1 MTTVK
6 RLWAPLA
13 LAIVLIAL
21 ARDAWNRYEPIGID
35 FHTYEAAARVGVQRG
50 WSFIYDQNLVAIE
63 QKRLVPSQIAQ
74 PFLSPPTDAWL
85 VAPLTPLPY
94 WAAYYIWA
102 AVTLLVFAA
111 ALVWAARS
119 RGLARWI
126 AVAAALG
133 PWWVLHAVNL
143 GQVAPLVAAGVVL
156 TMRLARERRDLV
168 AGLALSL
175 VFLKPNTAF
184 LVPFALLVAGRY
196 RTFATWAAVG
206 AAITVVAFVTMG
218 THGISAY
225 IGQLTQP
232 LPGGASSLT
241 LEGAF
246 GVAGMG
252 AIGLRLVIAA
262 GSLAV
267 AFRLRSSPGLAIA
280 TGALGSLLVVPYLH
294 GSDLCVLSAA
304 AWAVWEE
311 RPAWLWRV
319 PLAAG
324 WLIASP
330 YVNLTNFAL
339 GLNRWP
345 IVEGALL
352 AALAV
357 AAWRPG
363 REGAANLMNKPE
375 LRTRAP
381 ASQNPA

>member
-1 MTTVK
+1 VTAVK

-35 FHTYEAAARVGVQRG
+35 FHTYEAAARVGLQRG

-85 VAPLTPLPY
+85 VAPLTLLPY
-94 WAAYYIWA
+94 WAAYYTWA

-111 ALVWAARS
+111 ALAWAARS
-119 RGLARWI
+119 QGLARWI

-156 TMRLARERRDLV
+156 TLRLARERRDLV

-175 VFLKPNTAF
+175 LFLKPNTAF

-196 RTFATWAAVG
+196 RTFAAWAAVG

-218 THGISAY
+218 AHGISAY

-246 GVAGMG
+246 GVAGIW
-252 AIGLRLVIAA
+252 AIGLRVVIAA
-262 GSLAV
+262 GSLAI

-280 TGALGSLLVVPYLH
+280 AGAIGSLLVVPYLH

-324 WLIASP
+324 WLLASP
-330 YVNLTNFAL
+330 YVNLTSFAL

-352 AALAV
+352 AGLAV

-363 REGAANLMNKPE
+363 HEGAANLMDKPE

-381 ASQNPA
+381 A